1 MVSIGS
7 MLASLDERTIA
18 QRIGIP
24 HDEARMRF
32 ALQRNTVDDFD
43 AFADI
48 IADYYAYHV
57 TECVA
62 NGGSLSR
69 AEAAGRAKELL
80 ELEYRR
86 RRNGD
91 IVSAFNDASDGTNGG
106 VRAILD
112 VLAEGL
118 KAEAVKHYTREVF
131 DRNVAPNSWED
142 KVEIIRQF
150 IDRCGV
156 DLSTSIRTD
165 QPERYAQSYNEVITS
180 YVEGLQR
187 TSSVF
192 RRL

>member
-57 TECVA
+57 TECVT

-112 VLAEGL
+112 ILADGL
-118 KAEAVKHYTREVF
+118 KAESVKQYTREVF
-131 DRNVAPNSWED
+131 DRTVAPNSWED

-156 DLSTSIRTD
+156 DLSTSVRAD
-165 QPERYAQSYNEVITS
+165 QPERYAQGYNDLVTA

-192 RRL
+192 RRM

>member
-7 MLASLDERTIA
+7 LLASLDERTIA
-18 QRIGIP
+18 QRVGIP

-32 ALQRNTVDDFD
+32 PLQSNTVGDFD
-43 AFADI
+43 AFSNI
-48 IADYYAYHV
+48 IADYYNYHF
-57 TECVA
+57 TQCVS

-80 ELEYRR
+80 EQEYR

-91 IVSAFNDASDGTNGG
+91 IVSAYMDGHEGTNGG
-106 VRAILD
+106 MRAVLD
-112 VLAEGL
+112 TIAEGL
-118 KAEAVKHYTREVF
+118 KAESVKRYTREVF

-142 KVEIIRQF
+142 KVEITKQF
-150 IDRCGV
+150 IRRCGV
-156 DLSTSIRTD
+156 DLSTSIRAN
-165 QPERYAQSYNEVITS
+165 QPERYAQNINELVTS
-180 YVEGLQR
+180 FVEALRR